1 MTLSYLR
8 EQHSSRAAARGLGP
22 RILSQVALVRMG
34 RRTFLTALHRGVI
47 GIVCDNRLG
56 SICRCVRV
64 YLRRRQF
71 WSPRFARPPGRKYR
85 PRSAQ
90 PAQTEAPPAAATP
103 APQQR
108 PSGEAPA
115 TTSPASPNPSRGGA
129 ALPTIQVTSQR
140 KKPPAAPHP
149 QPPPKRRLRLL
160 LLLRH
165 RPSRPALPMSREEP
179 RLCRRWRAR

>member
-8 EQHSSRAAARGLGP
+8 GQHSSRAAARGLGP

-71 WSPRFARPPGRKYR
+71 WSRRFARPPGRKYR
-85 PRSAQ
+85 PRSGSQLRQRLRLPRQLPRLNRGHLARRQ
-90 PAQTEAPPAAATP
+90 PRRVMP
-103 APQQR
+103 R
-108 PSGEAPA
+108 
-115 TTSPASPNPSRGGA
+115 RIRRGA
-129 ALPTIQVTSQR
+129 ARRCRLFKSPHSARNRQLHPTLSRLQE
-140 KKPPAAPHP
+140 
-149 QPPPKRRLRLL
+149 RRLRLL